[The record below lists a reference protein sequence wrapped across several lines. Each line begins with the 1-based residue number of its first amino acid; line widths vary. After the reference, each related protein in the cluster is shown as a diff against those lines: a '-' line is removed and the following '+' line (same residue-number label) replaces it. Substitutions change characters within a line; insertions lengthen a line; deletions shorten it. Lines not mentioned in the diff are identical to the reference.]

1 MRKVSLIYNPTAG
14 RLRRRPEE
22 VERLAAA
29 LRARGLEVE
38 ADATTGPGDATRLS
52 ARAVEAGAD
61 CVVACGGD
69 GTTNEVAQPLVGTET
84 LLAVWPCGTAN
95 VLAKDLR
102 LPRRPEALAELIARE
117 SARRIS
123 VGRAFKLENG
133 WGRYFLLMA
142 GIGIDATIIRSVDLE
157 LKRRS
162 GFGAYWAAGLNFLT
176 RLPLTPFS
184 LALNG
189 DRHEGTFASIANS
202 PRYGGWFRIAPQARI
217 DDDHLDVCLFN
228 SRSRVVYL
236 CYALLSLVGGHTRS
250 PDVLYRTAREA
261 RANSNDAALVQLDG
275 EFVGHLPMR
284 FECVPRALRVV
295 APAAA

>member
-123 VGRAFKLENG
+123 VGRAFKLE
-133 WGRYFLLMA
+133 
-142 GIGIDATIIRSVDLE
+142 
-157 LKRRS
+157 
-162 GFGAYWAAGLNFLT
+162 
-176 RLPLTPFS
+176 
-184 LALNG
+184 
-189 DRHEGTFASIANS
+189 
-202 PRYGGWFRIAPQARI
+202 
-217 DDDHLDVCLFN
+217 
-228 SRSRVVYL
+228 
-236 CYALLSLVGGHTRS
+236 
-250 PDVLYRTAREA
+250 
-261 RANSNDAALVQLDG
+261 
-275 EFVGHLPMR
+275 
-284 FECVPRALRVV
+284 
-295 APAAA
+295 